1 MGLSGTM
8 RSDLFSLGVI
18 VYEML
23 VGKLPYKE
31 RSPRAGKLNSYAELT
46 YTPGKYFRKDLPVWV
61 DAALQKALQP
71 DPENRYE
78 AFSEFFTDISAPNRA
93 LEADLQHRPILEKNP
108 VLFWKLTALALLL
121 GNLFQMFYRIFNA
134 G

>member
-1 MGLSGTM
+1 MSKQRLLVVGNGMVGHHFVEQLVNAGGLEQFEVTV
-8 RSDLFSLGVI
+8 LGAEPDSAYDRVHLSE
-18 VYEML
+18 VF
-23 VGKLPYKE
+23 GGRAPKE
-31 RSPRAGKLNSYAELT
+31 
-46 YTPGKYFRKDLPVWV
+46 
-61 DAALQKALQP
+61 LQMA

-121 GNLFQMFYRIFNA
+121 GNLLQMFYRIFNA
-134 G
+134 S